1 MNSIPVPYSTRP
13 PLCNTWLVDGAEPAL
28 IDAGLRVP
36 DQLDDLARRLGGR
49 PLSRLLITHGHPD
62 HVSAVDAVRAR
73 WPNVMACRW
82 SDGDSTAWQRLAD
95 GDRVRAGNAML
106 TVLHTP
112 GHAPDHLCFW
122 DGESQA
128 VYTGDMIVQGTT
140 VMVPGLCNAGSW
152 NEAIASLPGTNR

>member
-62 HVSAVDAVRAR
+62 HVSAVDAVRAH
-73 WPNVMACRW
+73 VEQE
-82 SDGDSTAWQRLAD
+82 GDLR
-95 GDRVRAGNAML
+95 
-106 TVLHTP
+106 TP
-112 GHAPDHLCFW
+112 
-122 DGESQA
+122 
-128 VYTGDMIVQGTT
+128 
-140 VMVPGLCNAGSW
+140 
-152 NEAIASLPGTNR
+152 AIAKGLLEA